1 MDWRFF
7 SFLFVVIISIINVI
21 VLITIKVNDI
31 RHLSQDVTELKGDI
45 KHYIKKLYSLAQRV
59 AKIEGKISKK

>member
-7 SFLFVVIISIINVI
+7 SFLFVVIISIVNVI

-31 RHLSQDVTELKGDI
+31 RHLSQDVSELKQDV
-45 KHYIKKLYSLAQRV
+45 KTYIKKLYSLAQRV